1 MNENKIQ
8 CALWFELQSSHKLV
22 MPNYTPPNWWENDV
36 MAITNSGYLVEHE
49 IKMSVAD
56 FDKDSFKEMDE
67 RCSKGWRT
75 GERINKHKLLSI
87 GDTRGPAR
95 FYFVVAEG
103 IEHKIELPDWAGLK
117 VAHIHNRRV
126 FTTTIKKAPQLHKQK
141 VDPTL
146 ITQAL
151 STCYYRMWSYKKK
164 IA

>member
-49 IKMSVAD
+49 IKITKSD

-67 RCSKGWRT
+67 RGPAGWRT
-75 GERINKHKLLSI
+75 GGVLNKHALLAK
-87 GDTRGPAR
+87 GDPRGPSR

-103 IEHKIELPDWAGLK
+103 IEHQIELPDWAGLK
-117 VAHIHNRRV
+117 VARSHNRRV
-126 FTTTIKKAPQLHKQK
+126 FTATIKKAPQLHKQK
-141 VDPTL
+141 IDPLL
-146 ITQAL
+146 ITKAL